1 MSDHD
6 EPRDRN
12 EEEEPKRVLLSKEK
26 DEAWEDFKAR
36 VKGTLRG
43 VGILRDE
50 DPRDAGDRGRRP
62 G

>member
-1 MSDHD
+1 MSGHD

-12 EEEEPKRVLLSKEK
+12 EEEEPKRVLLGKEK

-36 VKGTLRG
+36 VKETLRG
-43 VGILRDE
+43 AGILRDE
-50 DPRDAGDRGRRP
+50 DPKGAGDRDRHP